1 MRLSNC
7 CRVDPRSLLTPL
19 RLDIAIKARFFEHLA
34 AGGDPDAERLY
45 RWHIETRTGGR
56 EPGGSKLSTDDYV
69 NACMALLDSMQARG
83 FDDAY
88 PIVLG
93 SNGRLKSGA
102 HRLACALV
110 LGCEVTIR
118 TDRKPGTAQSWG
130 SAWLMS
136 SGISPDDLVRVER
149 DWERLAA

>member
-1 MRLSNC
+1 MTCS
-7 CRVDPRSLLTPL
+7 RVDPRSLLTPL
-19 RLDIAIKARFFEHLA
+19 RLDIAIKARFFQHLA

-69 NACMALLDSMQARG
+69 SSCAALLASMRGRG
-83 FDDAY
+83 FDPEY
-88 PIVLG
+88 PIIIG
-93 SNGRLKSGA
+93 SNGRLKAGA

-110 LGCEVTIR
+110 VGCGVVFQ
-118 TDRKPGTAQSWG
+118 TDRKPSTAQNWG
-130 SAWLMS
+130 AVWLMN
-136 SGISPDDLVRVER
+136 SGISPDDLVRVEK